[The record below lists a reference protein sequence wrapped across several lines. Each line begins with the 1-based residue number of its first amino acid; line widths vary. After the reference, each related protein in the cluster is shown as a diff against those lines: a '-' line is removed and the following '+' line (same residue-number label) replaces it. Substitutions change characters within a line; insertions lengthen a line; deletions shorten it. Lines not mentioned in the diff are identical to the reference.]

1 MGKSVSTSS
10 VSQHPEAPSVTRSRS
25 HSSATTS
32 EVSKESNILE
42 VKKRPG
48 RTRKIS
54 ENEEKSQPTPSLP
67 SRKSV
72 TSEKSPDKT
81 QEIPSIKTPSTRS
94 SRKSVSTSS
103 VSQYAEAPP
112 VTRPSLHG
120 SQAMLQ
126 QRTPTKHNQEIHDD
140 RVVEDI

>member
-1 MGKSVSTSS
+1 MGTTSSIKRTPGRPRKNPIPKEKTLEVIKESDILDTRSSRKSVSTSS

-25 HSSATTS
+25 HSSATTL

-54 ENEEKSQPTPSLP
+54 ENEEKCQPKPSLP

-72 TSEKSPDKT
+72 TSEKSPD
-81 QEIPSIKTPSTRS
+81 
-94 SRKSVSTSS
+94 
-103 VSQYAEAPP
+103 
-112 VTRPSLHG
+112 
-120 SQAMLQ
+120 
-126 QRTPTKHNQEIHDD
+126 
-140 RVVEDI
+140 

>member
-1 MGKSVSTSS
+1 M
-10 VSQHPEAPSVTRSRS
+10 SQHPEAPSVTRSRS

-81 QEIPSIKTPSTRS
+81 QGNITKKIPLI
-94 SRKSVSTSS
+94 
-103 VSQYAEAPP
+103 ACAF
-112 VTRPSLHG
+112 
-120 SQAMLQ
+120 
-126 QRTPTKHNQEIHDD
+126 N
-140 RVVEDI
+140 